1 MDIAK
6 AAQAG
11 DTTLEKD
18 GLKLYLEERANSML
32 MNTTIDF
39 NDNQGF
45 VLSGMQPQGSSCGGS
60 CSC

>member
-18 GLKLYLEERANSML
+18 GLKLFLEERANQML
-32 MNTTIDF
+32 MSTIIDF

-45 VLSGMQPQGSSCGGS
+45 VLSGMQQKGSSCGS

>member
-11 DTTLEKD
+11 DTTFEQN
-18 GLKLYLEERANSML
+18 GLKVFLEERANQML
-32 MNTTIDF
+32 MTTTIDF
-39 NDNQGF
+39 NEGQGF
-45 VLSGMQPQGSSCGGS
+45 VLSGMQKESSSCGS

>member
-11 DTTLEKD
+11 DTTLEQN
-18 GLKLYLEERANSML
+18 GLKVFLEERANQML
-32 MNTTIDF
+32 ASTTIDF
-39 NDNQGF
+39 SEGQGF
-45 VLSGMQPQGSSCGGS
+45 VLSGMQKESSSCGT

>member
-11 DTTLEKD
+11 DMTLEKD
-18 GLKLYLEERANSML
+18 GLKVFLEERANAML
-32 MNTTIDF
+32 SSTTIDF
-39 NDNQGF
+39 NDRQGF
-45 VLSGMQPQGSSCGGS
+45 VLTGMQQSSCGS

>member
-6 AAQAG
+6 AAQVG
-11 DTTLEKD
+11 DMTMEKD
-18 GLKLYLEERANSML
+18 GLRVFLEERANSML
-32 MNTTIDF
+32 ANTIIDF

-45 VLSGMQPQGSSCGGS
+45 VLTGMQQSSCGT

>member
-11 DTTLEKD
+11 DTTVEKD
-18 GLKLYLEERANSML
+18 GLRVFLEERAKAML
-32 MNTTIDF
+32 AATTIDF
-39 NDNQGF
+39 NENQGF
-45 VLSGMQPQGSSCGGS
+45 VLTGMQQSSCGS

>member
-11 DTTLEKD
+11 DTTLEQN
-18 GLKLYLEERANSML
+18 GLRVYLEDRANMML
-32 MNTTIDF
+32 ANTTIDF
-39 NDNQGF
+39 AEGQGF
-45 VLSGMQPQGSSCGGS
+45 VLSGMKQESSCGS

>member
-11 DTTLEKD
+11 DMTIEKD
-18 GLKLYLEERANSML
+18 GLRVFLEERANSML
-32 MNTTIDF
+32 ANTTIDF

-45 VLSGMQPQGSSCGGS
+45 VLTGMQQSSCGS

>member
-11 DTTLEKD
+11 DMTLEKD
-18 GLKLYLEERANSML
+18 GLKVFLEERANSML

-39 NDNQGF
+39 NENQGF
-45 VLSGMQPQGSSCGGS
+45 VLTGMQPQNSCGS

>member
-11 DTTLEKD
+11 DLTMEKD
-18 GLKLYLEERANSML
+18 GLRLFLEERANQML

-39 NDNQGF
+39 NEAQGF
-45 VLSGMQPQGSSCGGS
+45 VLSGMQPSSCGSSCS
-60 CSC
+60 C

>member
-1 MDIAK
+1 MDIVK

-11 DTTLEKD
+11 DMTLEKD
-18 GLKLYLEERANSML
+18 GLKVFLEERANSML
-32 MNTTIDF
+32 ASTTIDF

-45 VLSGMQPQGSSCGGS
+45 VLTGMQQSSCGS

>member
-6 AAQAG
+6 AAQKG
-11 DTTLEKD
+11 DETFEKD
-18 GLKLYLEERANSML
+18 GLRMFLEPRANDML

-39 NDNQGF
+39 ADGQGF
-45 VLSGMQPQGSSCGGS
+45 VLTGTQQSSCGS

>member
-6 AAQAG
+6 AAQSG

-18 GLKLYLEERANSML
+18 GLKVYLEKKANDML

-39 NDNQGF
+39 ADGQGF
-45 VLSGMQPQGSSCGGS
+45 VLTGMQQSSCGS